1 MGASTVLVAG
11 ASRGLGREFVN
22 QYLADGWQVI
32 AGVRTAGAERF
43 DDGVR
48 VLKLDVT
55 RKADVDAADAALGD
69 APLDLLVIVAGQ
81 TGTRSQ
87 DFAAPDDAEFDAV
100 MRTNVLGPMRLI
112 EALAPRIAAA
122 RGTIA
127 VLSSAM
133 GSIGGSQHAGDLI
146 YRTSKAAVNMVVHNA
161 QLQYS
166 PQGLRIVSLHP
177 GWVRT
182 DMGGSNADLSPEDS
196 VAGMRRVIA
205 KLNAEDSGRFFDY
218 QGKALPW

>member
-1 MGASTVLVAG
+1 MSATTVFVAG

-22 QYLADGWQVI
+22 QYSADGWQVI
-32 AGVRTAGAERF
+32 AGVRTPGAERL
-43 DDGVR
+43 DEGVR
-48 VLKLDVT
+48 VVKLDVT
-55 RKADVDAADAALGD
+55 RAADVDAATASVGD
-69 APLDLLVIVAGQ
+69 APLDLLVVVAGQ

-87 DFAAPDDAEFDAV
+87 DFAAPDDAEFDTV

-112 EALAPRIAAA
+112 EAFAPRIAAA
-122 RGTIA
+122 RGTLA

-161 QLQYS
+161 HLQYS

-182 DMGGSNADLSPEDS
+182 DMGGPNADVSPEDS

-205 KLNAEDSGRFFDY
+205 DLSDGDSGQFFDF
-218 QGKALPW
+218 QGKPLPW

>member
-22 QYLADGWQVI
+22 QYSADGWQVI
-32 AGVRTAGAERF
+32 AGVRTPGAERF

-55 RKADVDAADAALGD
+55 RKADVDAAVAALGD

-112 EALAPRIAAA
+112 EALAPRIAAS

-205 KLNAEDSGRFFDY
+205 ELNAEDSGRFFDY